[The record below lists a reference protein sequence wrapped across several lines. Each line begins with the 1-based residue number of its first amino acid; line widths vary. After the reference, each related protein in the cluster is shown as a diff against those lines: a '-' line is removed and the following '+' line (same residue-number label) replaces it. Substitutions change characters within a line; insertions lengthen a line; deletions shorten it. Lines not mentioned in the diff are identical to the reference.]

1 MIKGIQSFRTK
12 EGGRTADKRWEYKI
26 FEKQQDIDY
35 FQKLDNDTLF
45 NEEERKTIAGI
56 LKEYWIALSYSQY
69 FS

>member
-12 EGGRTADKRWEYKI
+12 EGGRTADKRWDSKI

-45 NEEERKTIAGI
+45 NEEKER
-56 LKEYWIALSYSQY
+56 Q
-69 FS
+69 